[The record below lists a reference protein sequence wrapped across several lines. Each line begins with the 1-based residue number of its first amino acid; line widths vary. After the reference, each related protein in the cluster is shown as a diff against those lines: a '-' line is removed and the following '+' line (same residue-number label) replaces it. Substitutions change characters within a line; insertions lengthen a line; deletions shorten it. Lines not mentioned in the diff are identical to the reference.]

1 MEDKNTSFV
10 WTDNEYITGLDA
22 SGTTGGTEER
32 LSALHEKKVA
42 DTGQE
47 KSIKATAA
55 EIRGAPDAG
64 AVSDHDNE
72 PDPENVVTKNDI
84 IRLARKLG
92 LNLVEDTADTGSQA
106 KAGQPSE
113 RNVSASMPVPER
125 KNMPANEESEPNAA
139 GDPEPG
145 RDDPL
150 LEEENEYLVIPV
162 QKEPRHQAVHSVTQ
176 TDSGEEI
183 LDDDEDEDDEMT
195 DDDEILD
202 DDDDYD
208 YGLPDE
214 ISKYEYVGDDD
225 DEDEEEDENDGG
237 EEEES
242 DNAVP
247 DSRHFPAETKKE
259 PSEPSSGKDFLDG
272 RDNSEAAEPV
282 AVVMKNMGVRFE
294 GVKYPEKT
302 AYQDRAPYSGLESPR
317 RIPERASG
325 DRFPGTGA
333 LLGEQVSIGDT
344 GQDSDGEPEP
354 TRPMIS
360 HRPMIRSP
368 ELRTVNPRDTKRK
381 CGKSK
386 VNISMITTAFGC
398 LLIVFIAGTILC
410 IKMGVFDNK
419 TGGNDFEDYSYAEL
433 YDYYQA
439 ENYDSV
445 GNDREPYEQ
454 QTEPKQSENSGSEP
468 SEEAIPVKEGEDFG
482 PITLYGLEG
491 IIPKSFIGAS
501 KEETELKNYPLYQF
515 RSENTGKTAEEYA
528 FSRMNDIISV
538 LKKRSDNKKV
548 LANKS
553 YYDDATG
560 EYKEVWKEQNLYSSP
575 AEYYPELLVRVK
587 GEEIIVSVYSW
598 IGDDGCY
605 YDSVIVYPKGL
616 SAEEENSS
624 GASPDFDTAG

>member
-1 MEDKNTSFV
+1 
-10 WTDNEYITGLDA
+10 
-22 SGTTGGTEER
+22 
-32 LSALHEKKVA
+32 
-42 DTGQE
+42 
-47 KSIKATAA
+47 
-55 EIRGAPDAG
+55 
-64 AVSDHDNE
+64 
-72 PDPENVVTKNDI
+72 
-84 IRLARKLG
+84 
-92 LNLVEDTADTGSQA
+92 
-106 KAGQPSE
+106 
-113 RNVSASMPVPER
+113 
-125 KNMPANEESEPNAA
+125 
-139 GDPEPG
+139 
-145 RDDPL
+145 
-150 LEEENEYLVIPV
+150 
-162 QKEPRHQAVHSVTQ
+162 
-176 TDSGEEI
+176 
-183 LDDDEDEDDEMT
+183 MT
-195 DDDEILD
+195 DDDELLD

-242 DNAVP
+242 VDAVP

-325 DRFPGTGA
+325 NRFPGTGA

-344 GQDSDGEPEP
+344 GQDSDGKPEP

-386 VNISMITTAFGC
+386 LNISMITTAFGC

-410 IKMGVFDNK
+410 IKMGVFDKK
-419 TGGNDFEDYSYAEL
+419 TGGTDFEDYSYAEL

-439 ENYDSV
+439 ENYNSV
-445 GNDREPYEQ
+445 GDDQEPREQ
-454 QTEPKQSENSGSEP
+454 QTEPMRSENSGSEP
-468 SEEAIPVKEGEDFG
+468 SEEVIPVREGEDFG

-501 KEETELKNYPLYQF
+501 KEETELKDYPLYQF
-515 RSENTGKTAEEYA
+515 KSENTGKTAEEYA

-560 EYKEVWKEQNLYSSP
+560 EYKEVWKEQNTYSSP
-575 AEYYPELLVRVK
+575 AEYYPELLVKVK

-605 YDSVIVYPKGL
+605 FDSVIVYPKGL
-616 SAEEENSS
+616 SAEEDNRS
-624 GASPDFDTAG
+624 GASPAHDAAG